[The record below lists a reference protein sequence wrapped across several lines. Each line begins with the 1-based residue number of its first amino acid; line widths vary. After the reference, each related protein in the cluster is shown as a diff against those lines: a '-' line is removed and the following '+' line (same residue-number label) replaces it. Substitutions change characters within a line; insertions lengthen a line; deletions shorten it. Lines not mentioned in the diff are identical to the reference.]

1 MTPRWITRPSS
12 ARTSDGTSAA
22 TISISLSWS
31 ASPAVNERLC
41 STAASASATLRPL
54 RTASERML
62 AAASCSTFR
71 PIVPA
76 MSLPLPSTGWAAPAL
91 VPGAIAAMSAD
102 IRMKK
107 PAEAAWA
114 PLGATKITTGV
125 RAPSTAVVM
134 SRVEVISPP
143 AVSSSTITAA
153 APRRSASWIGVGDQL
168 GRNRVDGR
176 LHRHHQHLAG
186 LPRGLAATSGAS
198 RAVRARARRARVRG
212 REGLKGGRIV

>member
-1 MTPRWITRPSS
+1 
-12 ARTSDGTSAA
+12 
-22 TISISLSWS
+22 
-31 ASPAVNERLC
+31 
-41 STAASASATLRPL
+41 
-54 RTASERML
+54 
-62 AAASCSTFR
+62 
-71 PIVPA
+71 

-153 APRRSASWIGVGDQL
+153 APRRSASWMASAISSAETGWIGDFTVT
-168 GRNRVDGR
+168 
-176 LHRHHQHLAG
+176 
-186 LPRGLAATSGAS
+186 TSTSPAWP
-198 RAVRARARRARVRG
+198 RRAGRG
-212 REGLKGGRIV
+212 QRRQQGGEGEGEEGQGQRAGGFEGWAHGLKLKYIRGVESERSESSKDLKDTKGRKGLQGLRKPFFVPFVL